1 MDRVLCVWVPD
12 WPVRVAGAAPDAP
25 LAVMAG
31 GLVLACSP
39 AARAAGVRRGMRL
52 RPARARCP
60 ELRAV
65 ERDVE
70 EEVRGFEPLVRA
82 LEEAVMPRLE
92 VVRPGLLAA
101 PVRGPAR
108 YWGGEPQL
116 AERVTTVLRELGH
129 PARAGAGDTVF
140 TAALAARRG
149 ELVPPGESAAFL
161 APYPVGVL
169 GRPRL
174 TELLHRLGITT
185 LGTFAALPADRV
197 ASRFG
202 AEGVAAHRTARG
214 MEARPVS
221 SRTGTADHSATHVFE
236 PATPLLEP
244 VVFAA
249 KAAAELLH
257 QRLTSAG
264 VVCARLEA
272 EVELGDGRRL
282 ARVFR
287 HEGRLSAAAV
297 AERVRGVL
305 RAWETDGTLATGG
318 APTGPGGTAP
328 LPGFAP
334 EPSPGRATGP
344 DGTAG
349 GVAGASA
356 AGGAFT
362 TSGVGPGPATVHW
375 PAPGAGAPPV
385 PGTPPG
391 TSGTS
396 GTPGVGSPPTLRAAA
411 GASDGPGA
419 TSTPRTPRTSG
430 VSAPTPPWIARPAAR
445 PDGGA
450 DGAGTGS
457 AHDPGVVRLT
467 LRPEGISPATGRQ
480 AALFGREPTPEEVER
495 AAARVQALLGHRAV
509 TRVELGGGRGPGDRV
524 RHVPYGDAAPHR
536 LPSGPWPGRLPA
548 PHPAS
553 VYPAPLSVRLTDAAG
568 RNVAVSARAE
578 LSGPPARLA
587 VAGHRAA
594 RVAGWAGP
602 WPVLEEWWDSVHAR
616 RMARLQVVTADGR
629 AWLLAV
635 ERGQW
640 WAEAGYG

>member
-12 WPVRVAGAAPDAP
+12 WPVRVAGAAPDVP

-70 EEVRGFEPLVRA
+70 EEIRGFEPLVRE

-101 PVRGPAR
+101 PARGPAR

-116 AERVTTVLRELGH
+116 VARVTTVLRELGH

-140 TAALAARRG
+140 AAALAARSG
-149 ELVPPGESAAFL
+149 ALVPPGESAAFL
-161 APYPVGVL
+161 APYPAGVL

-185 LGTFAALPADRV
+185 LGAFAALPADRV
-197 ASRFG
+197 AARFG
-202 AEGVAAHRTARG
+202 AEGLAAHRTARG
-214 MEARPVS
+214 LEARPVS
-221 SRTGTADHSATHVFE
+221 SRAGTADHSVTHAFE
-236 PATPLLEP
+236 PATSLLEP

-249 KAAAELLH
+249 KAAADRLH
-257 QRLTSAG
+257 QRLTAAG

-282 ARVFR
+282 SRVFR

-305 RAWETDGTLATGG
+305 RAWEAAGTLAAGTLAGG
-318 APTGPGGTAP
+318 SGADAPTGPGGTAP
-328 LPGFAP
+328 LPGFTP
-334 EPSPGRATGP
+334 EPPSPPPSEPSSDRAPGAGVREPRGTG
-344 DGTAG
+344 
-349 GVAGASA
+349 A

-375 PAPGAGAPPV
+375 PAPGAATRSAPGPAGAAGPPPAPVTGGAPV
-385 PGTPPG
+385 ADALPGG
-391 TSGTS
+391 SG
-396 GTPGVGSPPTLRAAA
+396 
-411 GASDGPGA
+411 
-419 TSTPRTPRTSG
+419 
-430 VSAPTPPWIARPAAR
+430 APDAPSPPWIARPAPPA
-445 PDGGA
+445 GGA
-450 DGAGTGS
+450 ADGPATGRGT
-457 AHDPGVVRLT
+457 GVVRLT
-467 LRPEGISPATGRQ
+467 LRPEGISAATGRQ

-524 RHVPYGDAAPHR
+524 RRVPYGDAAPAR
-536 LPSGPWPGRLPA
+536 LPAGPWPGRLPA
-548 PHPAS
+548 PHPAT
-553 VYPAPLSVRLTDAAG
+553 VYPAPLPARLTDTAG
-568 RNVAVSARAE
+568 REVAVSARAE
-578 LSGPPARLA
+578 VSDPPARLA

-594 RVAGWAGP
+594 RITGWAGP
-602 WPVLEEWWDSVHAR
+602 WPVLEEWWDSAHAR

-629 AWLLAV
+629 AWLLVV